1 MWWFLERSQV
11 VLLQSLLGQ
20 VLPSSPGVL
29 NINPSTVVV
38 FLNMPST
45 SSNSDAKDR
54 QYAQLARNLKQLAS
68 VVQEGAELFNLLGVD
83 LHAMALLSAHHGA
96 Q

>member
-1 MWWFLERSQV
+1 
-11 VLLQSLLGQ
+11 
-20 VLPSSPGVL
+20 
-29 NINPSTVVV
+29 
-38 FLNMPST
+38 MPSA

-54 QYAQLARNLKQLAS
+54 QYVQLARNLKQLAS